1 MWFVEI
7 ESPHFHVVK
16 WETDDDEKEEIDK
29 QAGGIFV
36 LVWLLSEDYLLF
48 ELYGWV

>member
-1 MWFVEI
+1 MIWKLKLHTSTWSNE
-7 ESPHFHVVK
+7 EK
-16 WETDDDEKEEIDK
+16 DDDKKEKIDK

-48 ELYGWV
+48 ELCGRI